1 MAMGMKQWMTFGIKT
16 EGAEKA
22 AKDIDGVASA
32 SKNAEKSQ
40 DGLND
45 SIESGTGALDKM
57 TGGAIGAFKGVVSGV
72 KKAVL
77 GMKTLRGA
85 VISTGIGALVVIVIA
100 LISYFTKT
108 KRGAEALQVAT
119 AALGVVMD
127 LLTDSMSGLG
137 EVMVNVFVD
146 PKQAILDFGKAIK
159 DYVLDNIDKMVTGM
173 GLLGSAIKK
182 AFSRDFSGAME
193 DAKQGA
199 LSLGEG
205 ILKLNPLTAVAVNQ
219 IGYLAENVEEF
230 TDKVMEL
237 GEAAIAYEKR
247 SIALADAQRNLSV
260 EFAQTR
266 EKMTELKLVSEDVN
280 ETMEKRITATED
292 MGALEIALADKS
304 LSLAQEAVDIKRS
317 QNALSESTAEDLQA
331 LADLEIALSNAQI
344 ESATKQTEILMK
356 VNSLYKEQE
365 AKAAEVTAKEA
376 ERVKGLLDQQEAVND
391 IKDAGMARELQKIE
405 DHWAEQIRIA
415 TESNAELLGV
425 EEAKEIQL
433 KEVRDKYQAE
443 AEADSEANR
452 SKLIEGILQTAGD
465 VLNGLSALNEAF
477 TSLSGKELSENA
489 ARELAI
495 QEETDGRKKYLLQ
508 KANYEIL
515 KEQYDKQKKGFE
527 NNKKIQIAEALIA
540 TYSSAVRSYNALAGI
555 IPVGPVLGAIS
566 AAAAVTGGLAQ
577 VAMIRK
583 STFGG
588 TAPSAPSYSP
598 TPSSGGGAGAE
609 AAGSTAPQIDL
620 SFLGEGGTGTIQAY
634 VIAENVTNQQQA
646 DQIVTD
652 QTTL

>member
-1 MAMGMKQWMTFGIKT
+1 MTFGIKT

-85 VISTGIGALVVIVIA
+85 VISTGIGALVVVVIA

-159 DYVLDNIDKMVTGM
+159 DYVLDNIQKMIDGM

-182 AFSRDFSGAME
+182 TFSGDFSGAME
-193 DAKQGA
+193 DAKDGA

-205 ILKLNPLTAVAVNQ
+205 ILKLNPITAVMVNQ
-219 IGYLAENVEEF
+219 MEYLVENVEGF
-230 TDKVMEL
+230 TESVKKAVKS
-237 GEAAIAYEKR
+237 AIAYEKR

-280 ETMEKRITATED
+280 ETMEKRIAATEE

-304 LSLAQEAVDIKRS
+304 LSLAQEAVYIKRS

-365 AKAAEVTAKEA
+365 TNIIAIGEEEKARLAGVLA
-376 ERVKGLLDQQEAVND
+376 QQEAVND
-391 IKDAGMARELQKIE
+391 IKDAGMERELQKIE

-415 TESNAELLGV
+415 TEANAELLGV

-443 AEADSEANR
+443 ADADSEANR

-477 TSLSGKELSENA
+477 ATLSGEELSANA

-508 KANYEIL
+508 KANYAIL
-515 KEQYDKQKKGFE
+515 KEQYEKQKKGFE
-527 NNKKIQIAEALIA
+527 NSKKIQIAEALIA

-566 AAAAVTGGLAQ
+566 SAAAITGGLAQ

-598 TPSSGGGAGAE
+598 TPSSGAGAGGAGAGAG
-609 AAGSTAPQIDL
+609 AAASTAPQIDL

-634 VIAENVTNQQQA
+634 VISENVTNQQQA

>member
-1 MAMGMKQWMTFGIKT
+1 MTFGIKT